1 MEYRVLVKY
10 LQTGEEEILE
20 LTTEDLR
27 WSMEQYQRNR
37 STFTWEVLE

>member
-20 LTTEDLR
+20 ITSYDLK
-27 WSMEQYQRNR
+27 WSMDQYQRNR